1 MDRVSYESIRLYC
14 RYLAD
19 LFVGHEAAA
28 GLEPACE
35 VVACQEVGEIGAQL
49 NVAIVLESL
58 DCRALGRAVYPFEL
72 TGCPLMIA
80 FGQGYS
86 ILFACYI
93 MSKRLATIIRRQLR
107 VPQERDDDSV
117 HVKREHDQLTIP
129 RPARKIENE
138 VHLRRLAM
146 VFRLIL

>member
-1 MDRVSYESIRLYC
+1 M
-14 RYLAD
+14 
-19 LFVGHEAAA
+19 
-28 GLEPACE
+28 
-35 VVACQEVGEIGAQL
+35 
-49 NVAIVLESL
+49 NVAIVLESF
-58 DCRALGRAVYPFEL
+58 DFRALGRAVCPFEL
-72 TGCPLMIA
+72 TVCPQMIA
-80 FGQGYS
+80 FDHGYS
-86 ILFACYI
+86 ILFACDI

-138 VHLRRLAM
+138 VRLRHLAM